1 MLASLKY
8 LFLVG
13 HLAITVEHLISVIYP
28 TGLRRIRIANAI
40 QIKNKEPESELEL
53 CTDPNLNFKIFSIH
67 FFKKKKENF
76 VRIHTPDPDTIRILT
91 PKFSISIITNFRRVS
106 QFQIPDPELK
116 YQFSIKIFSIVYSR
130 F

>member
-28 TGLRRIRIANAI
+28 TGPRRIRIANAI

-67 FFKKKKENF
+67 F
-76 VRIHTPDPDTIRILT
+76 
-91 PKFSISIITNFRRVS
+91 
-106 QFQIPDPELK
+106 
-116 YQFSIKIFSIVYSR
+116 
-130 F
+130 